1 MKCSCFY
8 PTEVEPWAEFIL
20 REVSIPVVGSVG
32 LVGNL
37 AAIVVLSQP
46 DMKST
51 FHQSLITLAVF
62 EILYLLLV
70 IYEQGAIIWSE
81 LYIMMFLRFLAPVK
95 NTLLTCETFLLMSIA
110 LERLIAVVRPLWYR
124 NARLRLSSCY
134 HALVFILPT
143 LVISVSFNIPRFFEL
158 QLVSEGGKL
167 AFELAPFRLD
177 PDYIEYNFWSRFLGT
192 GLLPILFLLVTNI
205 SIYLSLRRQ
214 RPTNKSPR
222 VFSILSNWMG
232 NGNENSGINIMLTED
247 QITENRRCLSNSAR
261 TLSVIVIMYIVCNIP
276 RLLLNL
282 TEYLYRFQ
290 LYQNFSQCGC
300 TNKVWLEVTLWL
312 SRFLLTVNSSVNFI
326 IYWSVGKKFKSTLR
340 EIFTKIRCSFSIT
353 PNNENVEFI

>member
-1 MKCSCFY
+1 MK
-8 PTEVEPWAEFIL
+8 EDE
-20 REVSIPVVGSVG
+20 
-32 LVGNL
+32 
-37 AAIVVLSQP
+37 
-46 DMKST
+46 
-51 FHQSLITLAVF
+51 
-62 EILYLLLV
+62 
-70 IYEQGAIIWSE
+70 
-81 LYIMMFLRFLAPVK
+81 MFLFLPHWGG
-95 NTLLTCETFLLMSIA
+95 TLGRVHT
-110 LERLIAVVRPLWYR
+110 
-124 NARLRLSSCY
+124 
-134 HALVFILPT
+134 
-143 LVISVSFNIPRFFEL
+143 
-158 QLVSEGGKL
+158 EGGL
-167 AFELAPFRLD
+167 HPCGWQCWAGGEPGRHCR
-177 PDYIEYNFWSRFLGT
+177 PQS
-192 GLLPILFLLVTNI
+192 V
-205 SIYLSLRRQ
+205 LRRQ
-214 RPTNKSPR
+214 RPTNRSPR

-232 NGNENSGINIMLTED
+232 NGNENSGINSMLTED

>member
-143 LVISVSFNIPRFFEL
+143 LVISVS
-158 QLVSEGGKL
+158 
-167 AFELAPFRLD
+167 
-177 PDYIEYNFWSRFLGT
+177 
-192 GLLPILFLLVTNI
+192 
-205 SIYLSLRRQ
+205 
-214 RPTNKSPR
+214 
-222 VFSILSNWMG
+222 
-232 NGNENSGINIMLTED
+232 INILLHVT
-247 QITENRRCLSNSAR
+247 R
-261 TLSVIVIMYIVCNIP
+261 T
-276 RLLLNL
+276 
-282 TEYLYRFQ
+282 T
-290 LYQNFSQCGC
+290 
-300 TNKVWLEVTLWL
+300 
-312 SRFLLTVNSSVNFI
+312 
-326 IYWSVGKKFKSTLR
+326 
-340 EIFTKIRCSFSIT
+340 
-353 PNNENVEFI
+353 